1 MERFL
6 WARFGVVIGRVADI
20 FTTFRVGKM
29 SKSAVRGR
37 MLSVFSG
44 LGGGGDKP
52 EVSCG

>member
-29 SKSAVRGR
+29 WKSVARGWL
-37 MLSVFSG
+37 LSVFSG
-44 LGGGGDKP
+44 LGGDADKP
-52 EVSCG
+52 EVSRG